1 MNLYISSA
9 DIFVEL
15 CSTMLYF
22 LMIFTKTDR
31 KIEFYNVFYF
41 IELTDINEVSSP
53 LLSYVAGEF
62 CVWIM
67 S

>member
-1 MNLYISSA
+1 
-9 DIFVEL
+9 
-15 CSTMLYF
+15 MLYF

-31 KIEFYNVFYF
+31 KIEFYCVFYF

-62 CVWIM
+62 CVGL
-67 S
+67 